1 MTSKTN
7 NFLKIFTP
15 SVLAVL
21 FMVLSGI
28 FATSMHCLI
37 RFATEDHHPFEV
49 AFFRTIF
56 VLLIFLPFVV
66 KNGFKSLKPNNIKL
80 QSYRAVIGSVAMLC
94 MFYGLSIT
102 ELAKATA
109 LMFTVPIFATIL
121 AIIFLKEVVGIRR
134 WSAMFVGFFGALIVL
149 RPDIELG
156 FGPLLILCGS
166 LMWSSS
172 VLMAK
177 KLTQTDSTLSITFW
191 QAAGLIPATFILATQ
206 VWQWPSFN
214 QLLMFLLIAI
224 AGTLTHW
231 FLNEALKRAEISA
244 LLPLDYLR
252 LIWSVS
258 LGLIFFNEIPPAGL
272 WLGAALILGASTY
285 IGVRQAKK
293 KKDELNTGTNISIKT
308 YLPPETGTIEP
319 ET

>member
-1 MTSKTN
+1 MIKKLNISS
-7 NFLKIFTP
+7 IMSP
-15 SVLAVL
+15 GISAIL
-21 FMVLSGI
+21 FMILSGF
-28 FATSMHCLI
+28 FASSMHCLI
-37 RFATEDHHPFEV
+37 RFATEDTHPFEV
-49 AFFRTIF
+49 AFFRTVF
-56 VLLIFLPFVV
+56 VLLIFLPVV
-66 KNGFKSLKPNNIKL
+66 LKNGFKVLKPVNVKL
-80 QSYRAVIGSVAMLC
+80 QSFRAIIGSVAMCC

-121 AIIFLKEVVGIRR
+121 AIIFLKEIVGIRR
-134 WSAMFVGFFGALIVL
+134 WTAMLVGFLGAVIVL

-156 FGPLLILCGS
+156 FGPILILCGS
-166 LMWSSS
+166 VMWSGS

-177 KLTQTDSTLSITFW
+177 KLTLTDNTLTITFW
-191 QAAGLIPATFILATQ
+191 QAAGLIPVTFILATQ
-206 VWQWPSFN
+206 VWQWPSLS
-214 QLLMFLLIAI
+214 QLFMFLLIAI

-258 LGLIFFNEIPPAGL
+258 LGYIFFSEMPPAGL

-285 IGVRQAKK
+285 IGIRQSMKK
-293 KKDELNTGTNISIKT
+293 KAELNTNTNISI
-308 YLPPETGTIEP
+308 
-319 ET
+319 

>member
-1 MTSKTN
+1 MKKEN
-7 NFLKIFTP
+7 NFFTFLSP

-21 FMVLSGI
+21 FMILSGF
-28 FATSMHCLI
+28 FATTMHCLI

-56 VLLIFLPFVV
+56 VLIIFLPLVA
-66 KNGFKSLKPNNIKL
+66 KNGITSLKSNNVKL
-80 QSYRAVIGSVAMLC
+80 QTSRAIVGSVAMLC

-121 AIIFLKEVVGIRR
+121 AILFLKEIVGIRR
-134 WSAMFVGFFGALIVL
+134 WIAMLIGFAGALIVL

-156 FGPLLILCGS
+156 FGPLLILCAS

-172 VLMAK
+172 MLMAK
-177 KLTQTDSTLSITFW
+177 TLTKTDTISSITFW
-191 QAAGLIPATFILATQ
+191 QAAGLIPATFILAIQ
-206 VWQWPSFN
+206 VWEWPSLS
-214 QLLMFLLIAI
+214 QLFMFLMIAI
-224 AGTLTHW
+224 AGTLVHW

-258 LGLIFFNEIPPAGL
+258 MGFIFFNELPQAGL
-272 WLGAALILGASTY
+272 WFGAALILGASTY
-285 IGVRQAKK
+285 IGIRQTQKK
-293 KKDELNTGTNISIKT
+293 KENLNTNNNISI
-308 YLPPETGTIEP
+308 
-319 ET
+319 

>member
-1 MTSKTN
+1 MNKDNKTST
-7 NFLKIFTP
+7 IFTP
-15 SVLAVL
+15 AVLAVF
-21 FMVLSGI
+21 FMIFSGL

-37 RFATEDHHPFEV
+37 RFATEENHPFEV

-56 VLLIFLPFVV
+56 VLIIFLPVV
-66 KNGFKSLKPNNIKL
+66 AKNGFNSLKPNNIKL
-80 QSYRAVIGSVAMLC
+80 QTYRALVGSVAMLC

-121 AIIFLKEVVGIRR
+121 AIIFLKEIVGIRR
-134 WSAMFVGFFGALIVL
+134 WSAMFVGFIGAVIVL
-149 RPDIELG
+149 RPDIQLG
-156 FGPLLILCGS
+156 LGPLLILCGS
-166 LMWSSS
+166 LLWSSS

-177 KLTQTDSTLSITFW
+177 KLTQTDNTMTITFW

-206 VWQWPSFN
+206 VWEWPTMN
-214 QLLMFLLIAI
+214 QLFMFLLIAI
-224 AGTLTHW
+224 AGTMTHW

-258 LGLIFFNEIPPAGL
+258 LGFIFFDELPHAGL
-272 WLGAALILGASTY
+272 WFGAALILGASTY
-285 IGVRQAKK
+285 IGVRQSKK
-293 KKDELNTGTNISIKT
+293 KKKELNTNTNISI
-308 YLPPETGTIEP
+308 
-319 ET
+319 

>member
-1 MTSKTN
+1 MTNKKN
-7 NFLKIFTP
+7 NLSKIFTP
-15 SVLAVL
+15 SILAIL
-21 FMVLSGI
+21 FMILSGI

-37 RFATEDHHPFEV
+37 RFATEENHPFEV

-66 KNGFKSLKPNNIKL
+66 KNGFKTLKPNNIKL
-80 QSYRAVIGSVAMLC
+80 QSYRAIIGSVAMLC

-191 QAAGLIPATFILATQ
+191 QAAGLIPATFVLATQ
-206 VWQWPSFN
+206 VWEWPNLN
-214 QLLMFLLIAI
+214 QLFMFLLIAI

-258 LGLIFFNEIPPAGL
+258 LGFIFFNEIPPAGL

-285 IGVRQAKK
+285 IGVRQVKK
-293 KKDELNTGTNISIKT
+293 KKEELNTNTNISI
-308 YLPPETGTIEP
+308 
-319 ET
+319 

>member
-1 MTSKTN
+1 MKKEN
-7 NFLKIFTP
+7 NFFTFLSP

-21 FMVLSGI
+21 FMILSGF
-28 FATSMHCLI
+28 FATTMHCLI

-56 VLLIFLPFVV
+56 VLIIFLPLVAR
-66 KNGFKSLKPNNIKL
+66 NGITSLKSNNVKL
-80 QSYRAVIGSVAMLC
+80 QTFRAIVGSVAMLC

-121 AIIFLKEVVGIRR
+121 AILFLKEIVGIRR
-134 WSAMFVGFFGALIVL
+134 WIAMLVGFSGALIVL

-156 FGPLLILCGS
+156 FGPLLILCAS

-172 VLMAK
+172 MLMAK
-177 KLTQTDSTLSITFW
+177 TLTKTDTISSITFW
-191 QAAGLIPATFILATQ
+191 QAAGLIPATFILAIQ
-206 VWQWPSFN
+206 VWEWPSLS
-214 QLLMFLLIAI
+214 QLVMFLMIAI
-224 AGTLTHW
+224 AGTLVHW

-258 LGLIFFNEIPPAGL
+258 MGFIFFNELPQAGL
-272 WLGAALILGASTY
+272 WFGAALILGASTY
-285 IGVRQAKK
+285 IGIRQTQKK
-293 KKDELNTGTNISIKT
+293 KENLNTNNNISI
-308 YLPPETGTIEP
+308 
-319 ET
+319 

>member
-1 MTSKTN
+1 
-7 NFLKIFTP
+7 
-15 SVLAVL
+15 L
-21 FMVLSGI
+21 FMILSGF
-28 FATSMHCLI
+28 FATTMHCLI

-56 VLLIFLPFVV
+56 VLIIFLPLVAR
-66 KNGFKSLKPNNIKL
+66 NGITSLKSNNVKL
-80 QSYRAVIGSVAMLC
+80 QTFRAIVGSVAMLC

-121 AIIFLKEVVGIRR
+121 AILFLKEIVGIRR
-134 WSAMFVGFFGALIVL
+134 WMAMLVGFSGALIVL

-156 FGPLLILCGS
+156 FGPLLILCAS

-172 VLMAK
+172 MLMAK
-177 KLTQTDSTLSITFW
+177 TLTKTDTISSITFW
-191 QAAGLIPATFILATQ
+191 QAAGLIPATFILAIQ
-206 VWQWPSFN
+206 VWEWPNLS
-214 QLLMFLLIAI
+214 QLFMFLMIAI
-224 AGTLTHW
+224 AGTLVHW

-258 LGLIFFNEIPPAGL
+258 MGFIFFNELPQAGL
-272 WLGAALILGASTY
+272 WFGAALILGASTY
-285 IGVRQAKK
+285 IGIRQTQKK
-293 KKDELNTGTNISIKT
+293 KENLNTNNNISI
-308 YLPPETGTIEP
+308 
-319 ET
+319 

>member
-1 MTSKTN
+1 MTNKKDNLS
-7 NFLKIFTP
+7 KIFTP
-15 SVLAVL
+15 SILAIL

-37 RFATEDHHPFEV
+37 RFATEENHPFEV

-66 KNGFKSLKPNNIKL
+66 KNGFKTLKPNNIKL
-80 QSYRAVIGSVAMLC
+80 QSYRAIIGSVAMLC

-134 WSAMFVGFFGALIVL
+134 WSAMFIGFLGALIVL

-156 FGPLLILCGS
+156 LGPLLILCGS

-191 QAAGLIPATFILATQ
+191 QAAGLIPATFVLATQ
-206 VWQWPSFN
+206 VWEWPNLN
-214 QLLMFLLIAI
+214 QLFMFLLIAI

-258 LGLIFFNEIPPAGL
+258 LGFIFFNEIPPAGL

-285 IGVRQAKK
+285 IGVRQVKK
-293 KKDELNTGTNISIKT
+293 KKEELNTNTNISI
-308 YLPPETGTIEP
+308 
-319 ET
+319 

>member
-1 MTSKTN
+1 MTNKTN
-7 NFLKIFTP
+7 NLSKILTP

-37 RFATEDHHPFEV
+37 RFATEENHPFEV

-66 KNGFKSLKPNNIKL
+66 KNGFKTLKPNNVKL
-80 QSYRAVIGSVAMLC
+80 QSYRAIIGSVAMLC

-134 WSAMFVGFFGALIVL
+134 WSAMLIGFFGALIVL

-206 VWQWPSFN
+206 VWQWPN
-214 QLLMFLLIAI
+214 LDQLIMFLLIAI

-272 WLGAALILGASTY
+272 WFGAALILGASTY

-293 KKDELNTGTNISIKT
+293 KKDELNINTNINI
-308 YLPPETGTIEP
+308 
-319 ET
+319 

>member
-1 MTSKTN
+1 MTNKTN
-7 NFLKIFTP
+7 NLSKILTP

-37 RFATEDHHPFEV
+37 RFATEENHPFEV

-66 KNGFKSLKPNNIKL
+66 KNGFKTLKPNNVKL
-80 QSYRAVIGSVAMLC
+80 QSYRAIIGSLAMLC

-134 WSAMFVGFFGALIVL
+134 WSAMLIGFFGALIVL

-206 VWQWPSFN
+206 VWQWPN
-214 QLLMFLLIAI
+214 LDQLIMFLLIAI

-272 WLGAALILGASTY
+272 WFGAALILGASTY

-293 KKDELNTGTNISIKT
+293 KKDELNTNTNINI
-308 YLPPETGTIEP
+308 
-319 ET
+319 

>member
-66 KNGFKSLKPNNIKL
+66 KNGFKSLKSNNIKL
-80 QSYRAVIGSVAMLC
+80 QSYRAIIGSVAMLC

-293 KKDELNTGTNISIKT
+293 KKDELNTGTNISI
-308 YLPPETGTIEP
+308 
-319 ET
+319 

>member
-15 SVLAVL
+15 SVLAVF

-56 VLLIFLPFVV
+56 VLLIFLQFVV

-80 QSYRAVIGSVAMLC
+80 QSYRAIIGSVAMLC

-293 KKDELNTGTNISIKT
+293 KKDELNTGTNISI
-308 YLPPETGTIEP
+308 
-319 ET
+319 

>member
-1 MTSKTN
+1 MTNKKN
-7 NFLKIFTP
+7 NLSKIFTP
-15 SVLAVL
+15 SILAIL

-37 RFATEDHHPFEV
+37 RFATEENHPFEV

-66 KNGFKSLKPNNIKL
+66 KNGFKTLKPNNIKL
-80 QSYRAVIGSVAMLC
+80 QSYRAIIGSVAMLC

-206 VWQWPSFN
+206 VWQWPNLN
-214 QLLMFLLIAI
+214 QIFMFLLIAI

-258 LGLIFFNEIPPAGL
+258 LGFIFFNEIPPAGL

-285 IGVRQAKK
+285 IGVRQVKK
-293 KKDELNTGTNISIKT
+293 KKEELNTNTNISI
-308 YLPPETGTIEP
+308 
-319 ET
+319 

>member
-1 MTSKTN
+1 MTNKKN
-7 NFLKIFTP
+7 NLSKIFTP
-15 SVLAVL
+15 SILAIL

-37 RFATEDHHPFEV
+37 RFATEENHPFEV

-66 KNGFKSLKPNNIKL
+66 KNGFKTLKPNNIKL
-80 QSYRAVIGSVAMLC
+80 QSYRAIIGSVAMLC

-121 AIIFLKEVVGIRR
+121 AIIFLKEMVGIRR
-134 WSAMFVGFFGALIVL
+134 WSAMFIGFFGALIVL

-191 QAAGLIPATFILATQ
+191 QAAGLIPATFVLATQ
-206 VWQWPSFN
+206 VWEWPNLN
-214 QLLMFLLIAI
+214 QLFMFLLIAI

-258 LGLIFFNEIPPAGL
+258 LGFIFFNEIPPAGL

-285 IGVRQAKK
+285 IGVRQVKK
-293 KKDELNTGTNISIKT
+293 KKEELNTNTNISI
-308 YLPPETGTIEP
+308 
-319 ET
+319 

>member
-1 MTSKTN
+1 MTNKKN
-7 NFLKIFTP
+7 NLSKIFTP
-15 SVLAVL
+15 SILAIL

-37 RFATEDHHPFEV
+37 RFATEENHPFEV

-66 KNGFKSLKPNNIKL
+66 KNGFKTLKPNNIKL
-80 QSYRAVIGSVAMLC
+80 QSYRAIIGSVAMLC

-134 WSAMFVGFFGALIVL
+134 WSAMFIGFFGALIVL

-206 VWQWPSFN
+206 VWQWPNLN
-214 QLLMFLLIAI
+214 QLFMFLLIAI

-258 LGLIFFNEIPPAGL
+258 LGFIFFNEIPPAGL

-285 IGVRQAKK
+285 IGVRQVKK
-293 KKDELNTGTNISIKT
+293 KKEELNTNTNISI
-308 YLPPETGTIEP
+308 
-319 ET
+319 

>member
-1 MTSKTN
+1 MNKDNKTST
-7 NFLKIFTP
+7 IFTP
-15 SVLAVL
+15 AVLAVF
-21 FMVLSGI
+21 FMIFSGL

-37 RFATEDHHPFEV
+37 RFATEENHPFEV

-56 VLLIFLPFVV
+56 VLIIFLPVV
-66 KNGFKSLKPNNIKL
+66 AKNGFNSLKPNNIKL
-80 QSYRAVIGSVAMLC
+80 QSYRALVGSVAMLC

-121 AIIFLKEVVGIRR
+121 AIIFLKEIVGIRR
-134 WSAMFVGFFGALIVL
+134 WSAMFVGFIGALIVL
-149 RPDIELG
+149 RPDVQLG
-156 FGPLLILCGS
+156 LGPLLILCGS
-166 LMWSSS
+166 LLWSSS

-177 KLTQTDSTLSITFW
+177 KLTQTDNTMTITFW

-206 VWQWPSFN
+206 VWEWPTMN
-214 QLLMFLLIAI
+214 QLFMFLLIAI
-224 AGTLTHW
+224 AGTMTHW

-258 LGLIFFNEIPPAGL
+258 LGFIFFDELPHAGL

-285 IGVRQAKK
+285 IGIRQSKK
-293 KKDELNTGTNISIKT
+293 KKKELNTNTNISI
-308 YLPPETGTIEP
+308 
-319 ET
+319 

>member
-1 MTSKTN
+1 MTNKKN
-7 NFLKIFTP
+7 NLSKIFTP
-15 SVLAVL
+15 SILAIL

-37 RFATEDHHPFEV
+37 RFATEENHPFEV

-56 VLLIFLPFVV
+56 VLLIFSPFVV
-66 KNGFKSLKPNNIKL
+66 KNGFKTLKPNNIKL
-80 QSYRAVIGSVAMLC
+80 QSYRAIIGSVAMLC

-191 QAAGLIPATFILATQ
+191 QAAGLIPATFVLATQ
-206 VWQWPSFN
+206 VWEWPNLN
-214 QLLMFLLIAI
+214 QLFMFLLIAI

-258 LGLIFFNEIPPAGL
+258 LGFIFFNEIPPAGL

-285 IGVRQAKK
+285 IGVRQVKK
-293 KKDELNTGTNISIKT
+293 KKEELNTNTNISI
-308 YLPPETGTIEP
+308 
-319 ET
+319 

>member
-1 MTSKTN
+1 MKKEN
-7 NFLKIFTP
+7 NFFTFLSP

-21 FMVLSGI
+21 FMILSGF
-28 FATSMHCLI
+28 FATTMHCLI

-56 VLLIFLPFVV
+56 VLIIFLPLVV
-66 KNGFKSLKPNNIKL
+66 RNGITSLKSNNVKL
-80 QSYRAVIGSVAMLC
+80 QTFRAIVGSVAMLC

-121 AIIFLKEVVGIRR
+121 AILFLKEIVGIRR
-134 WSAMFVGFFGALIVL
+134 WIAMLVGFSGALIVL

-156 FGPLLILCGS
+156 FGPLLILCAS

-172 VLMAK
+172 MLMAK
-177 KLTQTDSTLSITFW
+177 TLTKTDTISSITFW
-191 QAAGLIPATFILATQ
+191 QAAGLIPATFILAIQ
-206 VWQWPSFN
+206 VWEWPSLS
-214 QLLMFLLIAI
+214 QLFMFLMIAI
-224 AGTLTHW
+224 AGTLVHW

-258 LGLIFFNEIPPAGL
+258 MGFIFFNELPQAGL
-272 WLGAALILGASTY
+272 WFGAALILGASTY
-285 IGVRQAKK
+285 IGIRQTQKK
-293 KKDELNTGTNISIKT
+293 KENLNTNNNISI
-308 YLPPETGTIEP
+308 
-319 ET
+319 

>member
-80 QSYRAVIGSVAMLC
+80 QSYRAIIGSVAMLC

-134 WSAMFVGFFGALIVL
+134 WSAMFVGFFGALVVL

-293 KKDELNTGTNISIKT
+293 KKDELNTGTNISI
-308 YLPPETGTIEP
+308 
-319 ET
+319 

>member
-1 MTSKTN
+1 MNKDNKTST
-7 NFLKIFTP
+7 IFTP
-15 SVLAVL
+15 AILAVF
-21 FMVLSGI
+21 FMIFSGL

-37 RFATEDHHPFEV
+37 RFATEENHPFEV

-56 VLLIFLPFVV
+56 VLIIFLPVV
-66 KNGFKSLKPNNIKL
+66 AKNGINSLKPNNIKL
-80 QSYRAVIGSVAMLC
+80 QTYRALVGSVAMLC

-121 AIIFLKEVVGIRR
+121 AIIFLKEIVGIRR
-134 WSAMFVGFFGALIVL
+134 WSAMFVGFIGALIVL
-149 RPDIELG
+149 RPDVQLG
-156 FGPLLILCGS
+156 LGPLLILFGS
-166 LMWSSS
+166 LLWSSS

-177 KLTQTDSTLSITFW
+177 KLTETDNTMTITFW

-206 VWQWPSFN
+206 VWEWPTMN
-214 QLLMFLLIAI
+214 QLFMFLLIAI
-224 AGTLTHW
+224 AGTMTHW

-258 LGLIFFNEIPPAGL
+258 LGFIFFDELPHAGL
-272 WLGAALILGASTY
+272 WFGAALILGASTY
-285 IGVRQAKK
+285 IGIRQSKK
-293 KKDELNTGTNISIKT
+293 KKKELNTNTNISI
-308 YLPPETGTIEP
+308 
-319 ET
+319 